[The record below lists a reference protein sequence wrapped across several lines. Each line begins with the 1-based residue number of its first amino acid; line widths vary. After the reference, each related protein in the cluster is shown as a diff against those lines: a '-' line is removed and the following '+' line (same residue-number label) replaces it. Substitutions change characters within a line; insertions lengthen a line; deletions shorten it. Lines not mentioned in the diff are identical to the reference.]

1 MCEKIKGY
9 AKKKSFFAE
18 YTDMPKRNTAHSG
31 MGYPI
36 ADRTAA
42 ASARRV
48 RTVRWSPQNSQT
60 VFARGW
66 FFVGIGS
73 RFFGAFVVYYWKYKH
88 RRNAMTGICQSGY
101 KKITQHSRCFHFD
114 FHPAAQSVFRISV
127 FSVPS
132 VFWQAV
138 FCCPFVDL
146 FTILWYNGEYR
157 IFMHVSRDFLYS

>member
-1 MCEKIKGY
+1 MRRKNHFLPNSRICQKGIPLI
-9 AKKKSFFAE
+9 
-18 YTDMPKRNTAHSG
+18 PKWDTLS
-31 MGYPI
+31 
-36 ADRTAA
+36 RTEPRLHRQGGC
-42 ASARRV
+42 ARCDGLL
-48 RTVRWSPQNSQT
+48 QNSQT
-60 VFARGW
+60 VSARGW